1 MTFCPKG
8 HVVPWDVL
16 SHGTYCR
23 QTFFEGS
30 FVLWT
35 LYPVGRLS
43 SDVLS
48 SDDLSLDVF
57 SLDILSWDALFA
69 GPSSVYRK

>member
-1 MTFCPKG
+1 M
-8 HVVPWDVL
+8 DV
-16 SHGTYCR
+16 T
-23 QTFFEGS
+23 
-30 FVLWT
+30 V
-35 LYPVGRLS
+35 YPVGRLS